1 MSDGPDDAFAAQA
14 RIDILTLAHGYV
26 GCSARPDDVERY
38 NDLIAHSET
47 PDRAAQLDRESSCA
61 LTIRGLWRE
70 YGVRDPRVDQ
80 AYHDTRAIADLVAM
94 AREAGAWRTGH
105 LDELGAGD
113 FVLLGGSEHVLTV
126 VAIAAGTIHSID
138 GGQRDDHGFEAVLE
152 RQRQLVFNSSGALLG
167 GRPVMGWASWPLV
180 AWHYLGRV
188 EEVA

>member
-1 MSDGPDDAFAAQA
+1 VTDGPDDLFAAQA
-14 RIDILTLAHGYV
+14 RIDLLTLAHGYV
-26 GCSARPDDVERY
+26 GCSARPGDVERY
-38 NDLIAHSET
+38 NDLIAHGET
-47 PDRAAQLDRESSCA
+47 PDRAAQLDRESSCG

-70 YGVRDPRVDQ
+70 YGVRDPRTDRT
-80 AYHDTRAIADLVAM
+80 YHDTHAIEDLVAM
-94 AREAGAWRTGH
+94 AREAGAWRSGH

-113 FVLLGGSEHVLTV
+113 LVLLAGPEHVLTV
-126 VAIAAGTIHSID
+126 VDTAAGSIHSID

-152 RQRQLVFNSSGALLG
+152 RRRQLAFNASGAVLG